1 MNEKISPDEFVSQL
15 KAIKKKWYNERID
28 EEVCHIEMDE
38 LLCKT
43 LSSLGYDEGIKLFR
57 TTPKWY
63 A

>member
-1 MNEKISPDEFVSQL
+1 MAEKISPDEFVIKMS
-15 KAIKKKWYNERID
+15 AIKEEFYFKKACID
-28 EEVCHIEMDE
+28 DCHMEMDE
-38 LLCKT
+38 LMCET

>member
-1 MNEKISPDEFVSQL
+1 MAEKISPNEFVRKL
-15 KAIKKKWYNERID
+15 RDIK
-28 EEVCHIEMDE
+28 EELYFKEADIEECHMEMDE
-38 LLCKT
+38 LMCKT